1 MRDGYLL
8 SEGCPDPTGRLLEK
22 DHEIDGCRSA
32 KRSRGHPL
40 PRTEPAA
47 ETPALAGGLSSW
59 TTFPREPQKEQSG
72 AQEQTTNN
80 QMELQ
85 AVIQGLAALK
95 RSTRVHIVTDSSYV
109 QQGITNWIHG
119 WKQRGWRRKTS
130 NGLRPV
136 KNVELWQ
143 ELDRLTGQ
151 HNVSFELVRGH
162 SGHAMNERC
171 DELAVQAYLEL
182 TGRPPRK

>member
-1 MRDGYLL
+1 MAADQLNEAELILYSDGACSGNPGPGGWAFIL
-8 SEGCPDPTGRLLEK
+8 DHVPTG
-22 DHEIDGCRSA
+22 
-32 KRSRGHPL
+32 
-40 PRTEPAA
+40 T
-47 ETPALAGGLSSW
+47 
-59 TTFPREPQKEQSG
+59 QKEQSG

-95 RSTRVHIVTDSSYV
+95 RPTRVHIVTDSSYV